1 MKQLESMAEE
11 SRAVFKEIQ
20 MVKIGVGEVV

>member
-1 MKQLESMAEE
+1 MKQLENVAEE

-20 MVKIGVGEVV
+20 MVKIRVDEVV